1 MKKITMVTAG
11 LLAAG
16 LVSGAVAKDD
26 NQIAIDGSTTVGPIA
41 KAFAEY
47 YMKAHPEVKISVS
60 ESGSGNGA
68 KGIINGT
75 IDIGTMSRAMK
86 DSEKKSAKDAGQ
98 LPIQHVVALDGLAMI
113 VHKAN
118 PVKGLTLGQIRKIYA
133 GEIANWKE
141 LGGPDT
147 PIVVISRD
155 TNSGTYE
162 SFESLALKGAKIVG
176 SAEYVGSNGAVR
188 QRVMSTQ
195 NAIGYVGIAFTE
207 EVKVLAVAA
216 VAVVAVYSYLA
227 IDRFHTDR
235 MRDEMR
241 RVALLASREL
251 LAAKSDPAA
260 PATGRFWRELAA
272 AMDCRLTVVAPD
284 GVVAFDSQKDAAA
297 MENHAG
303 RPEVRSA
310 LAGGDGVAI
319 RFSETMRERVMY
331 VAVRAT
337 PDGTVVRASIS
348 LAHMDAML
356 GGLHRRLVTAGAAVA
371 LAAILISI
379 LMSRR
384 LGRWL
389 ARVRDWIDQY
399 GKGNLDQSL
408 PKARLSELDLLAD
421 AVNDMASR
429 LRTQIDALTARS
441 EQEQALLACM
451 IEGVLAVDARRR
463 ILRIN
468 DSLAEAFGVGPAD
481 CTGRN
486 LLDVIRNPDLQA
498 VVDRAL
504 ASDSPIEETVAT
516 VEPERFFRIHAA
528 PLRDNNRTRVGA
540 VLVVHDVTRLRRLET
555 IRQDFVANVSH
566 ELKTPITAI
575 KGFAETLADGA
586 AENKEDRDRF
596 IQIILRQSE
605 RLHSIVEDLLAL
617 AALDAEEENR
627 TAELKPGSIE
637 AVIAAA
643 VQSCARSAAG
653 KGMNLESEVEPI
665 ETSMNAPLL
674 EQAVINLLDNAIKYS
689 PAGTAV
695 RVSASRKGDEA
706 VISVTDRGPGIQ
718 AVHVPRLFERFYRV
732 DKGRSRNLGGT
743 GLGLA
748 IVKRVALLHG
758 GSVDVK
764 TEPGAGSTFYIRIPI
779 RYR

>member
-1 MKKITMVTAG
+1 
-11 LLAAG
+11 
-16 LVSGAVAKDD
+16 
-26 NQIAIDGSTTVGPIA
+26 
-41 KAFAEY
+41 
-47 YMKAHPEVKISVS
+47 
-60 ESGSGNGA
+60 
-68 KGIINGT
+68 
-75 IDIGTMSRAMK
+75 MK

-748 IVKRVALLHG
+748 IVKRVAMLHG